1 MAAPRRSVR
10 RKGPGHG
17 WTIPMAGRFKAQES
31 VVEAASREA
40 REELGVVLAAK
51 DLVAVTTMRRSQQ
64 TSLAI

>member
-1 MAAPRRSVR
+1 
-10 RKGPGHG
+10 
-17 WTIPMAGRFKAQES
+17 MAGRFKAQES